1 MENVI
6 VLKDN
11 KFIIIDS
18 EIAKNNKLQVAYSN
32 PGRNSS
38 ASIYLENGLHI
49 SIDKSTY
56 MEGDRSYLF
65 VYAGNY
71 VVEAQF
77 ENYILDICY
86 LANKYNTISMID
98 IIKQIV
104 EKENRNADTRAERKL
119 NNSKKEIITLSEQI
133 KEFKEITINE
143 FRKTNSKIC
152 KRK

>member
-1 MENVI
+1 MEDVI

-11 KFIIIDS
+11 KYIIIDS
-18 EIAKNNKLQVAYSN
+18 EIAKTDKLHVVYSN

-49 SIDKSTY
+49 TTDNSTY
-56 MEGDRSYLF
+56 QLGNRSYLF
-65 VYAGNY
+65 VYAGSY
-71 VVEAQF
+71 VVEAQNK
-77 ENYILDICY
+77 NYISDICY

-98 IIKQIV
+98 IINQVV
-104 EKENRNADTRAERKL
+104 EKENRKADDRAERKL
-119 NNSKKEIITLSEQI
+119 NNSKKEIIILSEQI